1 MLSLLIA
8 IIVVTIVAIVIWAIT
23 EKIPDPT
30 LKTVIR
36 AVAILVMLLI
46 FLRQFGGLMGLS

>member
-8 IIVVTIVAIVIWAIT
+8 IIVITIVAIVIWAIT